1 MEILLKDSKDNYFL
15 NALKRSNSAEYVPVW
30 FLRQAGRY
38 MPEYRAI
45 RSKFSDFFEMIKQP
59 EVCSQLTLQ
68 PLSRFPLDAAITFSD
83 ILTVPEALGMEIK
96 FIEKRGPVFSNSI
109 QKNGAIN
116 LELGQIKD
124 KLDYVYQATEIIKS
138 KIDIPLIGFAGSPWT
153 IFTYMFYGESPK
165 DFNLINSF
173 ILKNNKYVHAM
184 LEIITTATTDYLNS
198 QITSGADCVQIFDS
212 WGGILDESYDEF
224 SLQYINK
231 IKESLPPDIPCILY
245 SRGLKIKLYL
255 ENANIQCFNLDSSE
269 KIEDYIN
276 LDIAVQGN
284 LDPKIFHM
292 TEYELEELAER
303 IFESY
308 KSHENYVCNLGSGI
322 TPDIDPNKVGVFL
335 EKLRLLNSK

>member
-173 ILKNNKYVHAM
+173 ILNNNKYVHAI

-198 QITSGADCVQIFDS
+198 QIKSGADCVQIFDS
-212 WGGILDESYDEF
+212 WGGILDENYNEF

-231 IKESLPPDIPCILY
+231 IKESLPPGIPCILY
-245 SRGLKIKLYL
+245 SRGMKIKPYL
-255 ENANIQCFNLDSSE
+255 KNANIRCFNLDSSE
-269 KIEDYIN
+269 KIEDYIK

-284 LDPKIFHM
+284 LDPKIFHR
-292 TEYELEELAER
+292 TEYELEELAEH

-335 EKLRLLNSK
+335 EKLRLLNSE

>member
-45 RSKFSDFFEMIKQP
+45 RSQFSDFFEMIKQP

-124 KLDYVYQATEIIKS
+124 KLNYVYQATEIIKS

-198 QITSGADCVQIFDS
+198 QIKSGADCVQIFDS
-212 WGGILDESYDEF
+212 WGGILDENYNEF

>member
-1 MEILLKDSKDNYFL
+1 MKDSKDNYFI

-173 ILKNNKYVHAM
+173 ILKNNKYVHSM
-184 LEIITTATTDYLNS
+184 LEIIAAATTDYLNS

-322 TPDIDPNKVGVFL
+322 TPEIDPNKVGVFL

>member
-1 MEILLKDSKDNYFL
+1 MKDSKDNYFL

-173 ILKNNKYVHAM
+173 ILNNNKYVHAI

-198 QITSGADCVQIFDS
+198 QIKSGADCVQIFDS
-212 WGGILDESYDEF
+212 WGGILDENYNEF

-231 IKESLPPDIPCILY
+231 IKESLPPGIPCILY
-245 SRGLKIKLYL
+245 SRGMKIKPYL
-255 ENANIQCFNLDSSE
+255 ENANIRCVNLDSSE
-269 KIEDYIN
+269 KIEDYIK

-284 LDPKIFHM
+284 LDPKIFHR
-292 TEYELEELAER
+292 TEYELEELAEY

>member
-1 MEILLKDSKDNYFL
+1 MKDSKDNYFL

-116 LELGQIKD
+116 LELDQIKD

-173 ILKNNKYVHAM
+173 ILNNNKYVHAI

-198 QITSGADCVQIFDS
+198 QIKSGADCVQIFDS
-212 WGGILDESYDEF
+212 WGGILDENYNEF

-231 IKESLPPDIPCILY
+231 IKESLPPSIPCILY
-245 SRGLKIKLYL
+245 SRGMKIKPYL
-255 ENANIQCFNLDSSE
+255 KNANIRCFNLDSSE
-269 KIEDYIN
+269 KIEDYIK

-284 LDPKIFHM
+284 LDPKIFHR
-292 TEYELEELAER
+292 TEYELEELAEY

>member
-15 NALKRSNSAEYVPVW
+15 DALKRSNSAEYVPVW

-173 ILKNNKYVHAM
+173 ILNNNKYVHAI

-198 QITSGADCVQIFDS
+198 QIKSGADCVQIFDS
-212 WGGILDESYDEF
+212 WGGILDENYNEF

-231 IKESLPPDIPCILY
+231 IKESLPPGIPCILY
-245 SRGLKIKLYL
+245 SRGMKIKPYL
-255 ENANIQCFNLDSSE
+255 KNANIRCFNLDSSE
-269 KIEDYIN
+269 KIEDYIK

-284 LDPKIFHM
+284 LDPKIFHR
-292 TEYELEELAER
+292 TEYELEELAEH

>member
-1 MEILLKDSKDNYFL
+1 MEILLKDSKDNYFI

-173 ILKNNKYVHAM
+173 ILKNNKYVHSM
-184 LEIITTATTDYLNS
+184 LEIIAAATTDYLNS

-322 TPDIDPNKVGVFL
+322 TPEIDPNKVGVFL

>member
-1 MEILLKDSKDNYFL
+1 LKDSKDNYFIK
-15 NALKRSNSAEYVPVW
+15 ALKRSNSAEYVPVW

-198 QITSGADCVQIFDS
+198 QIKSGADCVQIFDS
-212 WGGILDESYDEF
+212 WGGILDENYNEF